1 MDQLV
6 IYTRPGCHLCTDM
19 KAVVERVARAIGEP
33 LRVTEIDISADP
45 ALEERYGSEIP
56 VLTVNGKK
64 VAKYRVG
71 EGELLRMLKQRALSE

>member
-6 IYTRPGCHLCTDM
+6 IYTRPGCHLCNEM
-19 KAVVERVARAIGEP
+19 KGVVERVARALGEP
-33 LRVTEIDISADP
+33 LTVAEVDISADP
-45 ALEERYGSEIP
+45 ALEQRYGPEIP

-71 EGELLRMLKQRALSE
+71 ERELLRLLKQRALDE